1 MRTEDEIAAFFSL
14 NDDDDDVLLLDLNEE
29 IAQNAVISIA
39 PGQNKK
45 PIPWL
50 IYPNID
56 ELTYPNLFN
65 GDKFNTN
72 KVSYTKRVISELRR
86 ADRRSCFPER
96 VLFMAKQKQE
106 RQCLSNI
113 NMCLR
118 KVKQTE
124 NMKAGQFLQ
133 KGTKIIFLCYLFS
146 KMSFLSNSISF
157 DSK

>member
-1 MRTEDEIAAFFSL
+1 M
-14 NDDDDDVLLLDLNEE
+14 DLNEE

-56 ELTYPNLFN
+56 ELTYPHLFN
-65 GDKFNTN
+65 GDKFNLN
-72 KVSYTKRVISELRR
+72 NVSYTKRVISELRR

-96 VLFMAKQKQE
+96 VLYMAKQKQE

-113 NMCLR
+113 NVCLR
-118 KVKQTE
+118 KVKDTE
-124 NMKAGQFLQ
+124 NMKAGQFL
-133 KGTKIIFLCYLFS
+133 KRGINNYFI
-146 KMSFLSNSISF
+146 NSDNFEKS
-157 DSK
+157 